1 MICVHCF
8 LICELQHNTDYV
20 VVGILIWKSLI
31 TAIAKIVI
39 IKNIGGLVM
48 SELNFE
54 NQQMISAKSK
64 GTAAVLCFFL
74 GVLGVHRFYVGKVG
88 TGILWLLTAGLFGL
102 GAVIDFIMILCGSF
116 KDKDGAIIK

>member
-1 MICVHCF
+1 
-8 LICELQHNTDYV
+8 
-20 VVGILIWKSLI
+20 
-31 TAIAKIVI
+31 
-39 IKNIGGLVM
+39 M
-48 SELNFE
+48 SEQNFQ

-74 GVLGVHRFYVGKVG
+74 GALGIHRFYVGKIG

-116 KDKDGAIIK
+116 KDKDGAVIK